1 MLHLMVAVSMLLGSA
16 RDLHAQGRA
25 ALPAGVSGVSFG
37 TAQRYKDA
45 SGKEMCAIVQP
56 LPEPVAF
63 PRGVTEIS
71 YGVHLQLR
79 AVKSA
84 SAQIVAPGSQAPLH
98 RTPCDVFT
106 LVQGGFSQTQL
117 GSTIARGDKAPL
129 RSGKYTLR
137 ITVDGQTADLPFTIE

>member
-1 MLHLMVAVSMLLGSA
+1 MLLGSA

>member
-1 MLHLMVAVSMLLGSA
+1 MLSVTLSIALLVGIA
-16 RDLHAQGRA
+16 GELHAQVRA
-25 ALPAGVSGVSFG
+25 TLPAGVSGVSFG

-71 YGVHLQLR
+71 YGVHLQPL

-84 SAQIVAPGSQAPLH
+84 SAQIVAPGSQAPLQ
-98 RTPCDVFT
+98 RTSCDAFT
-106 LVQGGFSQTQL
+106 LVKGGFSQTQL
-117 GSTIARGDKAPL
+117 GSTISRGDKSPL
-129 RSGKYTLR
+129 RSGKYILR
-137 ITVDGQTADLPFTIE
+137 LTVDGQSADLPFIVE